1 MFLSFWYS
9 KEKVEKPTL
18 TVDYNG
24 MESMDEN
31 SYSRLGSY
39 EFIGNMKSDGSLIFA
54 HLTKNAGRS
63 VILRDWEGDNNWI
76 GTVMISLLQYVLIKI
91 LIPSTNKIMIP
102 MIILIGKEQAVLAL
116 FG

>member
-1 MFLSFWYS
+1 MKYIMCFSFWLP
-9 KEKVEKPTL
+9 KEKVEKPTV
-18 TVDYNG
+18 TVEYNG
-24 MESMDEN
+24 AAESLDEN

-76 GTVMISLLQYVLIKI
+76 GTVMISLLQYVLIR
-91 LIPSTNKIMIP
+91 LICSTK
-102 MIILIGKEQAVLAL
+102 K
-116 FG
+116 

>member
-31 SYSRLGSY
+31 SKSRLGSY
-39 EFIGNMKSDGSLIFA
+39 EYIGNMKSDGSLIFA
-54 HLTKNAGRS
+54 HLTNIAGRS
-63 VILRDWEGDNNWI
+63 VILLDWKGDTNWI
-76 GTVMISLLQYVLIKI
+76 GTVMISLLQYLLIKI
-91 LIPSTNKIMIP
+91 LYNSKHKIVIP
-102 MIILIGKEQAVLAL
+102 IIIRFL
-116 FG
+116 